1 MDHEHIWMWMCAL
14 CRKPL
19 FVTLIG
25 LVLWAQTL
33 GGVEGVDTFGI
44 GASEDTFVRGGT
56 YRHQPYGNADEL
68 TIKSHYKPV
77 MERFSLLKF
86 EGVVIDTSSKKLEMM
101 LTVSSTAYKG
111 KAVWGDQIAICTVSR
126 DWKEHVLTYE
136 SYSALDAPRKRCIFA
151 TVPRHKAGDSFC
163 ASVPTHFVQDGTVSV
178 EIIMVAR
185 SFPSLR
191 LLQSSDHWLSFASRE
206 STRFLGPRLFSSSGQ
221 CKVLKGKTIKT
232 EEKDCSDKNVVDKLS
247 LVPVHHSNDNEK
259 NMCFYEYD
267 SLSFFK
273 SAVDGQV
280 AKRALIYSPYDLS
293 FGGGEKYL
301 LEVVAFFMS
310 AGYQVALITHDNNY
324 CSTKDCVLA
333 TAEALRVDL
342 PADFTYMPLTSEGLR
357 RAHEDASGIDIYYAM
372 GNGRF
377 PEFRSPGRMGIYQ
390 CQFPFDLAGPYSAS
404 MLQKLS
410 TMQVVIVNS
419 QFTSS
424 WYTKYLAL
432 PLQEMEKLGL
442 PYPTVEIVYPPVSD
456 PSEAG
461 ASVQPLGMDTNVYRI
476 AMIGRVFTGR
486 QNKGHLAGIRA
497 LIALNNIAALDGGPS
512 YELHIVGNVQP
523 GFEDYAERLRAL
535 AYNENV
541 FFHFG
546 VSADELKAW
555 LGSCHA
561 IWHLT
566 GIDQDLAQPDPA
578 SFEHFGI
585 SVVEGILLGLHPIV
599 MNAGGLTEA
608 VGAHGD
614 KVKSVRE
621 LVTATEGAA
630 VKHAASSADER
641 LATALVARKH
651 ATTFLLTNFHR
662 RLDRII
668 VRLKRSSRFQ
678 RKYLPLL
685 PYSCAKH
692 TDIAKK
698 KNVAYKG
705 TAFIY
710 VHSMFWHAKMTTR
723 NVMGF
728 LGPGWQLCIAY
739 PRYLHTYATT
749 LAVGVM
755 GKHYKDTVKLMPLDI
770 DASSTDGYSSLL
782 MSKKFWQD
790 LEHEHVFIFQ
800 TDAALLRDPVSF
812 LKEKDVV
819 VPFLGAPWCTTNEIF
834 ESKAVDTVIGNG
846 GLSYRSNSFMQ
857 RCLTSEEVGREMAKR
872 RIKMQGN
879 GQAHF
884 MMNEDLFFSVCMTT
898 LYSRA
903 EVEKVEEIGKT
914 FAVEVPCEDTSVRTA
929 AGLHATWYYVPE
941 SSIAEVV
948 NVTRTEVGRT
958 RTDILSC
965 R

>member
-1 MDHEHIWMWMCAL
+1 MGHEHKWMWMCAM
-14 CRKPL
+14 CRKSL
-19 FVTLIG
+19 FVTLLG
-25 LVLWAQTL
+25 LVLWAQTF
-33 GGVEGVDTFGI
+33 GRVKAVDTFGI

-56 YRHQPYGNADEL
+56 YRRQPYGNADEL
-68 TIKSHYKPV
+68 TIKSHHKPV
-77 MERFSLLKF
+77 MERISLLKF
-86 EGVVIDTSSKKLEMM
+86 EGVVIDPSSKMLEMM
-101 LTVSSTAYKG
+101 LTVSSSAYQMK
-111 KAVWGDQIAICTVSR
+111 KALWGDQIALCTVSR
-126 DWKEHVLTYE
+126 GWKEHVITYA
-136 SYSALDAPRKRCIFA
+136 SYSALDTPRKHCIFG
-151 TVPRHKAGDSFC
+151 TVPRHKPGDSIC
-163 ASVPTHFVQDGTVSV
+163 LSVPTHFVQDGTVSV
-178 EIIMVAR
+178 EIILVAR
-185 SFPSLR
+185 SHLSLK
-191 LLQSSDHWLSFASRE
+191 LVHSSDNWLSFASRE
-206 STRFLGPRLFSSSGQ
+206 STRFLGPRLFSSKGQ
-221 CKVLKGKTIKT
+221 CKVLKGKPINFV
-232 EEKDCSDKNVVDKLS
+232 EKDCSDKTVGDKHA
-247 LVPVHHSNDNEK
+247 LVPVHHNKDEK
-259 NMCFYEYD
+259 STCFYEYD

-273 SAVDGQV
+273 SAAVDGQI

-301 LEVVAFFMS
+301 LEVVAFFIR

-324 CSTKDCVLA
+324 CLNKGCVLA

-342 PADFTYMPLTSEGLR
+342 PTDFAYMPLTIEGLR
-357 RAHEDASGIDIYYAM
+357 RAHEDTSGIDIYYAM

-377 PEFRSPGRMGIYQ
+377 PEFRSPGRIGIYQ

-404 MLQKLS
+404 KLQTLS

-424 WYTKYLAL
+424 WYTKFLVL

-456 PSEAG
+456 PNETGTSLH
-461 ASVQPLGMDTNVYRI
+461 PLDMDTNVYRI

-486 QNKGHLAGIRA
+486 QNKGHLAGIQA
-497 LIALNNIAALDGGPS
+497 LIALNKIAVQDGGPS

-535 AYNENV
+535 AYNEMV
-541 FFHFG
+541 FFHLG

-555 LGSCHA
+555 LGSCHT

-566 GIDQDLAQPDPA
+566 GIDQDLARPDPA

-614 KVKSVRE
+614 KVNSLRE
-621 LVTATEGAA
+621 LITATEGAA
-630 VKHAASSADER
+630 MKHAASSADER
-641 LATALVARKH
+641 IATALAAKKH
-651 ATTFLLTNFHR
+651 ATTFLVKNFQR

-668 VRLKRSSRFQ
+668 VRSKRSNKFQ

-692 TDIAKK
+692 TDLAK

-728 LGPGWQLCIAY
+728 LGPRWQLCIAY
-739 PRYLHTYATT
+739 PRYLHTYASM
-749 LAVGVM
+749 LAAGVM
-755 GKHYKDTVKLMPLDI
+755 GKHFNDIVKLMPLDI
-770 DASSTDGYSSLL
+770 DTSSTDGYSNLL
-782 MSKKFWQD
+782 MTKKFWQD

-800 TDAALLRDPVSF
+800 TDAALVRDPVSF
-812 LKEKDVV
+812 LKEKDAI

-857 RCLTSEEVGREMAKR
+857 RCLASEEVGREIAKR
-872 RIKMQGN
+872 RIQMQGN

-929 AGLHATWYYVPE
+929 AGLHATWYYVSE

-948 NVTRTEVGRT
+948 NATRTEVGRT